1 VHVDF
6 PLLQRLALP
15 LTIGSVRH
23 PGIKIHDT
31 RIIRFILAR
40 SSTSNRQG
48 TVAAKAVFAEL
59 SSMYRHCGSEAEINL
74 DTAIG
79 VQPAEHGR
87 ISRFERS
94 GHNDRKHSLMGLV
107 AGP

>member
-1 VHVDF
+1 MSDREQAGKLART
-6 PLLQRLALP
+6 LLRVPVPWAFV
-15 LTIGSVRH
+15 LTY
-23 PGIKIHDT
+23 
-31 RIIRFILAR
+31 LAR